1 MNNPVIEIKLPKGK
15 FVVFN
20 KRPNFIYKNV
30 KQIHSNLVVDENLAD
45 GIIEADGIASSSKI
59 PLCTFTADC
68 LPLIIEGKHG
78 HAILHAGWKGVR
90 DQILL
95 NKKVKE
101 LEPETLLIGPHIHQA
116 QYEVQPDFKANFPNS
131 KAFKKENGKLYFSLR
146 EEIIQQAKTNYP
158 NIKIIDANVCT
169 FLDNR
174 LHSFRRNKTTERN
187 FNIYIP
193 DGGNFEN

>member
-1 MNNPVIEIKLPKGK
+1 MNKPVLEIPLPKGK
-15 FVVFN
+15 FAVYAS
-20 KRPNFIYKNV
+20 KPDIIYKNV
-30 KQIHSNLVVDENLAD
+30 KQIHSNFVVEENLAN
-45 GIIEADGIASSSKI
+45 GITEADGIVSNTKT

-68 LPLIIEGKHG
+68 LPLVIEGKNG

-95 NKKVKE
+95 HEKVKA
-101 LEPETLLIGPHIHQA
+101 LIPETLLIGPHIHQA
-116 QYEVQPDFKANFPNS
+116 QYEVQPDFKANFPQSN
-131 KAFKKENGKLYFSLR
+131 AFSERNGKLFFSLAV
-146 EEIIQQAKTNYP
+146 EIIQQAKTNYP

-169 FLDNR
+169 FLDNK

-187 FNIYIP
+187 YNIYIP

>member
-1 MNNPVIEIKLPKGK
+1 MNKPVLEIPLSKGK
-15 FVVFN
+15 LVVYTT
-20 KRPNFIYKNV
+20 KPSLIYKNV
-30 KQIHSNLVVDENLAD
+30 KQIHSSLVVDENAAN
-45 GIIEADGIASSSKI
+45 GITEADGIVSTSKT
-59 PLCTFTADC
+59 PLCTLTADC
-68 LPLIIEGKHG
+68 LPLVVEGKHG

-95 NKKVKE
+95 NKNVRA

-116 QYEVQPDFKANFPNS
+116 QYEVQSDFKANFPHS
-131 KAFKKENGKLYFSLR
+131 MAFKEVNGKIYFSLR

-187 FNIYIP
+187 YNIYIP